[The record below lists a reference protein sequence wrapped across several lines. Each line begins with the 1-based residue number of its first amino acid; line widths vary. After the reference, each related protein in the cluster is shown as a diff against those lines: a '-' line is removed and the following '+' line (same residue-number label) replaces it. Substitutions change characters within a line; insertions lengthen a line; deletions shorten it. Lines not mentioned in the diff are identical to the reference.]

1 MILDAEIVLF
11 LIIYLNATIMPAL
24 VMATCAF
31 HRWASDRLPPCCLSG
46 TPRHCKGGV
55 YGCSSW
61 QNKNFQVGLLHLDV
75 PWKGLVSTWV
85 LPPCQCVVPGLIIL
99 FTWSPLA
106 TWVPVEDS
114 GAKQRWSLKLDVSNF
129 LEHRGLTHWHI
140 MAFSAYGIKSH
151 HGFHSSHRGLI
162 LPPIFG

>member
-1 MILDAEIVLF
+1 
-11 LIIYLNATIMPAL
+11 MPAL

-129 LEHRGLTHWHI
+129 LEPPGLDSLTYHGLLSLRHQIPSWVPFI
-140 MAFSAYGIKSH
+140 SSWSH
-151 HGFHSSHRGLI
+151 FASDFWLVPASNASFFQ
-162 LPPIFG
+162 PPSIV